1 MQQLSIFQKRHPS
14 RGEFTPCWET
24 LPYELQSKNHCHKEK
39 KSNRNSL
46 QMKLSL
52 LGIYLQDANWT
63 LLIENVAAHGVRMCD
78 SLIFGFVGTHKLTLM
93 VLWKKCRTFF
103 KKLGKRIVFFSDF
116 KSKTYNTELSA
127 ESAWTQT

>member
-1 MQQLSIFQKRHPS
+1 MGFCSMVLKAFIIDTNKSEQSIKVWKHVQMQQLSIFQKRHPS

-52 LGIYLQDANWT
+52 LGIYLQDA
-63 LLIENVAAHGVRMCD
+63 
-78 SLIFGFVGTHKLTLM
+78 
-93 VLWKKCRTFF
+93 
-103 KKLGKRIVFFSDF
+103 
-116 KSKTYNTELSA
+116 
-127 ESAWTQT
+127 